1 MSIGAYGTV
10 IPIHI
15 ANVDI
20 PNLVDISFTYHE
32 SRTYD
37 SLSNGE
43 FKHLDSSVLTQA
55 RREMDDSSADVYI
68 EGMYNLQLPIS
79 EFNKKGF
86 YTVYIKPKEIEAVI
100 TDVGNLTAFPNI
112 RGIVLDTAQISNSS
126 IRSKARTNN
135 ELVGYRIVY
144 LDENGRRQ
152 DYYRIITSSN
162 KCEPVIQAPN
172 SSSDKSYTYRYEDSS
187 SLIFVTVSPSS
198 APTFKSNATPYIGK
212 PTQKILLV
220 NTLFEPIQ
228 IDIEMTTHD
237 ADTISYMLE
246 NSQLRDLDNG
256 LVTTFNDENEIYH
269 QSEHF
274 TLKDQY
280 TGAPVY
286 EVKENKTNSIDFSQ
300 TINDKIG

>member
-1 MSIGAYGTV
+1 M
-10 IPIHI
+10 
-15 ANVDI
+15 
-20 PNLVDISFTYHE
+20 
-32 SRTYD
+32 
-37 SLSNGE
+37 
-43 FKHLDSSVLTQA
+43 
-55 RREMDDSSADVYI
+55 
-68 EGMYNLQLPIS
+68 
-79 EFNKKGF
+79 
-86 YTVYIKPKEIEAVI
+86 
-100 TDVGNLTAFPNI
+100 
-112 RGIVLDTAQISNSS
+112 
-126 IRSKARTNN
+126 
-135 ELVGYRIVY
+135 
-144 LDENGRRQ
+144 
-152 DYYRIITSSN
+152 
-162 KCEPVIQAPN
+162 
-172 SSSDKSYTYRYEDSS
+172 
-187 SLIFVTVSPSS
+187 
-198 APTFKSNATPYIGK
+198 
-212 PTQKILLV
+212 V